1 MIDIKEDS
9 AGIIFNADGTLE
21 LVMPKDVNGEDR
33 QVKDHELIAVALMY
47 GLSTNDDK
55 LHEALESLMNKVTE
69 DAEEHKCED

>member
-9 AGIIFNADGTLE
+9 CGIIFNADGTLE
-21 LVMPKDVNGEDR
+21 LAMPKDVNSEDR

-55 LHEALESLMNKVTE
+55 LHEALEALMNKVT
-69 DAEEHKCED
+69 DDVEEQKCGN